1 MHIDGSDGSD
11 GSLDGSLDGSDGSLD
26 GSDGS
31 LDGSLDGYTK
41 HARLFILGSYILQR
55 DRQQSA

>member
-11 GSLDGSLDGSDGSLD
+11 GSLDGSLD